1 MLSAWPG
8 ASMTTRAPKMVSGIP
23 SVLTVGKA
31 GGTAGMLRQSV
42 LVGRVSGSESNI
54 SLVCVLAQKVR

>member
-23 SVLTVGKA
+23 SVLAAGKA

-42 LVGRVSGSESNI
+42 MDGRVSGSESNI
-54 SLVCVLAQKVR
+54 SLICVLAQKVR